1 MERPMSRTRIF
12 LLAAMLL
19 TVNVLLAQG
28 TTGDTD
34 RAGGNSYPGH
44 AVGTDTGNR
53 ESASS
58 EDDSGSEPAYVLKPW
73 RALFG
78 HLHNKVIHVPIGFAM
93 SAFLLSLLALRW
105 SEFQPAIRWLVLVA
119 ALGSLVAYLTG
130 SHQATMLEGGSK
142 DWVIEIH
149 EEFGIATACT
159 LWVWAASFW
168 IRPLKKWSI
177 LFAVL
182 AMLLVVVTGF
192 FGGVLA
198 HG

>member
-1 MERPMSRTRIF
+1 MMRTRIY
-12 LLAAMLL
+12 LLAAALL
-19 TVNVLLAQG
+19 AVNVLLAQG
-28 TTGDTD
+28 TTGDTG
-34 RAGGNSYPGH
+34 RAEGHAYPGN
-44 AVGTDTGNR
+44 AIGRDTS
-53 ESASS
+53 ESDAASPRD
-58 EDDSGSEPAYVLKPW
+58 EGASEPAYVLKPW

-105 SEFQPAIRWLVLVA
+105 SELQPAIRWLVLVA

-130 SHQATMLEGGSK
+130 THQATFLEGGSK
-142 DWVIEIH
+142 DWVIDIH
-149 EEFGIATACT
+149 EDFGIASACT

-168 IRPLKKWSI
+168 VRPLKKWSI

-182 AMLLVVVTGF
+182 AMFLIIVTGF